1 MYCYMFIKQVW
12 NISLSTTDIAV
23 LHRRACARFVKGF
36 QILLSRVNSVFPNL
50 YCCRRK
56 YPKSINGLLSHA
68 RCIFPGLS
76 SDCVDGTSIIYAH
89 QNTAGNFLVYTR
101 ACLCT
106 LYFVEVIFINRFLTL
121 KGFTC
126 EILSRTSND
135 NLCDE
140 TGFSRIKS
148 NDAVLCTTVFTLVDP
163 EFFSPF
169 PFERQIDSHCFFT
182 RRPCVYK
189 TKQHRTIDS
198 FTLFFVSS
206 LSLWLL

>member
-1 MYCYMFIKQVW
+1 M
-12 NISLSTTDIAV
+12 
-23 LHRRACARFVKGF
+23 
-36 QILLSRVNSVFPNL
+36 
-50 YCCRRK
+50 
-56 YPKSINGLLSHA
+56 
-68 RCIFPGLS
+68 
-76 SDCVDGTSIIYAH
+76 DGTSIIYAH

-106 LYFVEVIFINRFLTL
+106 LYFVEVFFINRFLTL

-135 NLCDE
+135 NLCDK

-148 NDAVLCTTVFTLVDP
+148 NDAVLCTTVFTLADP

-182 RRPCVYK
+182 RRPSVYK
-189 TKQHRTIDS
+189 TKQHRTIHS
-198 FTLFFVSS
+198 FILFTTLINICLIVYFVGSQKSFDFFFYHVDGWWGARTCRNINAARRCQISCVVV
-206 LSLWLL
+206 